1 MNGRQLY
8 VLGVVLAVIA
18 LVLAACPQPTP
29 TPAATQEQAAEAR
42 GPIRIGFLA
51 PTSGTVAESG
61 KDMVDGWNLW
71 WDQHGREV
79 AGRPVEI
86 YIEDDAGDPDVA
98 LSKARLLVEQRKV
111 HMLVGLLLAN
121 TGLAVAEYVKETGT
135 PTFYQIVSADDL
147 TQRSRIPNVLRPGG
161 WTSSQVH
168 HPFGEYAFVEMGC
181 KRVYTIGADY
191 AFGHEVVGGFV
202 NTFTDWGGEVVGQL
216 WNPIGEADFSTYL
229 TTIQSAN
236 PDCVF
241 ALQVGATSVRFLKA
255 WYDFGLKDKITL
267 LAGETLVDQS
277 ILRGVEPPEAAEGII
292 SAGHYAEGRESP
304 ATQEFVRMYD
314 EKYGKLPSY
323 YAAASYVVGQ
333 WLTRAIEM
341 IDGNVEDSQALLDAV
356 KRVEIADSPYG
367 PLAMDEYGGPIQNV
381 YIRQV
386 VRREDG
392 RLWNK
397 VIKTYP
403 SVSQFWRYKPEA
415 FLAQPVYSRDYQ
427 GIDWPTSCDAYLYD
441 CPPALAEKSGQ

>member
-1 MNGRQLY
+1 MNARKVYILGIL
-8 VLGVVLAVIA
+8 LGVMA
-18 LVLAACPQPTP
+18 LVLAACPQATPTP
-29 TPAATQEQAAEAR
+29 TPTPQEEAGPS

-51 PTSGTVAESG
+51 PTSSVAAESA
-61 KDMVDGWNLW
+61 KDMIDGWNLW
-71 WDQHGREV
+71 WERHGKEI

-111 HMLVGLLLAN
+111 HMLVGLLYAH
-121 TGLAVAEYVKETGT
+121 TGLAVAEYVKDTGT

-147 TQRSRIPNVLRPGG
+147 TQRARVPNVLRPAG

-168 HPFGEYAFVEMGC
+168 HPMGEYVFVEKGC
-181 KRVYTIGADY
+181 KRVYTIGSDY

-216 WNPIGEADFSTYL
+216 WNPIGETDFSSYL
-229 TTIQSAN
+229 ATIQSAN

-241 ALQVGATSVRFLKA
+241 SLQVGATAVRFLKA
-255 WYDFGLKDKITL
+255 WYDFGLKDKIPL
-267 LAGETLVDQS
+267 YAGEVQTDQS
-277 ILRGVEPPEAAEGII
+277 ILRGVEPPEAAEGLI

-323 YAAASYVVGQ
+323 YAAASYVVAQ
-333 WLTRAIEM
+333 WLTRAMEM
-341 IDGNVEDSQALLDAV
+341 IDGNVEDRQALLDAV
-356 KRVEIADSPYG
+356 KRIEFSDTPFG
-367 PLAMDEYGGPIQNV
+367 PLKMDEYGNPIQNI

-441 CPPALAEKSGQ
+441 CPPPLAEKSGQ